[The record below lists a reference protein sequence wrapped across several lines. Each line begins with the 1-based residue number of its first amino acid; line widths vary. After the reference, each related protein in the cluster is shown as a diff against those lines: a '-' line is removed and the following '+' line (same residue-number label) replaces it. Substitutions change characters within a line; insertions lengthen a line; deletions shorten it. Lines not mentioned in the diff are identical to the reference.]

1 MDVSLRAATTGL
13 KEKLGL
19 TNKSE
24 LKEPLRGG
32 YADHM
37 GSVHSFMENQ
47 KVCV

>member
-1 MDVSLRAATTGL
+1 L

-24 LKEPLRGG
+24 LKDEGG

-37 GSVHSFMENQ
+37 VSFHSFMENQ
-47 KVCV
+47 KV